1 MLDKTSTVSV
11 EATADHWWPPNYA
24 DKYFERARSLE
35 YVRQNPKMVPAII
48 ANYARGVDGCI
59 EFIEDWL
66 DTFDPRNVGTNRLT
80 TMPFIMFPR
89 QHELI
94 RFLFALMDGQGNGL
108 IEKSRDMGATWVCGA
123 VSLWFAIFKKGTR
136 IGWGSRKADLVDR
149 IGDMDSI
156 FEKMRFMMRSLPPF
170 LIPRDFDVD
179 GSMGY
184 MKIIVEAKDASITG
198 ESGDDIGRGGRTF
211 MYFKDESAHY
221 IHPETI
227 EASLGENTR
236 IQIDISSVNGLGNVF
251 HTTRENGIVWE
262 VGMPIRR
269 DCANVFIMDWHDHPD
284 KTEQWYQDRKAFYTS
299 KGLYHKFAQEIDR
312 NYAAS
317 VEGVI
322 IPFEWIMSAIDAD
335 IKLGL
340 VMDDGGHQAALDVA
354 DGEHGDRN
362 AMVKRKGVKLHFA
375 AEWGERDTGVTARRT
390 IENVAIPY
398 LQRRTLGDITAA
410 VKTDTLPITIQYDC
424 IGVGSGVKAEINRL
438 TKDENIMPVGVSFI
452 PWDAGAAVLWPEK
465 RVIEDADGLEDRS
478 APTWEDF
485 AQNLKAQGW
494 WLLRRR
500 FENTHKAVTEG
511 VRFPIDEMICIDSR
525 IACLDQIKKEL
536 AQPTKGLSARLKLIV
551 NKTPKGT
558 KSPNIGDC
566 IMMCYHPAISYMYDS
581 SMSWVG

>member
-1 MLDKTSTVSV
+1 
-11 EATADHWWPPNYA
+11 
-24 DKYFERARSLE
+24 
-35 YVRQNPKMVPAII
+35 
-48 ANYARGVDGCI
+48 
-59 EFIEDWL
+59 
-66 DTFDPRNVGTNRLT
+66 
-80 TMPFIMFPR
+80 
-89 QHELI
+89 
-94 RFLFALMDGQGNGL
+94 
-108 IEKSRDMGATWVCGA
+108 
-123 VSLWFAIFKKGTR
+123 
-136 IGWGSRKADLVDR
+136 
-149 IGDMDSI
+149 
-156 FEKMRFMMRSLPPF
+156 
-170 LIPRDFDVD
+170 
-179 GSMGY
+179 